1 MSSVM
6 FLTDYSVASRS
17 FLNTPP
23 VRLRK
28 QLAGSTGNGHT
39 IRQFIY
45 RQSLTRFI
53 LKMTYVVIYLFCV
66 VSTALLSCQPR
77 VSLTK

>member
-1 MSSVM
+1 M
-6 FLTDYSVASRS
+6 FFILFLRTDYVIGRVDREWPHNPVDNISILFFFFFRS
-17 FLNTPP
+17 
-23 VRLRK
+23 
-28 QLAGSTGNGHT
+28 
-39 IRQFIY
+39 QFIY